1 LKNHSGIPYV
11 YHILGLGIGP
21 RIALDPE
28 RVGDEWGMMLKV
40 ERGLIIQ
47 NAVLIGVENF

>member
-1 LKNHSGIPYV
+1 MYTIYLVWNRTS
-11 YHILGLGIGP
+11 

-40 ERGLIIQ
+40 ERGLIFQ